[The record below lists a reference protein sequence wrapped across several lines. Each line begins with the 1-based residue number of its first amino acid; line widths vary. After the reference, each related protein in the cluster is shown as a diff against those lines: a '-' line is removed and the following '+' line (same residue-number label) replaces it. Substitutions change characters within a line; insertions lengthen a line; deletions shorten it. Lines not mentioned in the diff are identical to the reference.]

1 MLSERKRI
9 EVSIL
14 VLVGGIVDANH
25 MQDYLV
31 SVSVASIVLVL
42 IVKVIS
48 IREDEADAPGTVV
61 WVSLVDVSCSIGH
74 LRRVRAEHI
83 GVGWEAII
91 EDSDALVGT
100 VV

>member
-61 WVSLVDVSCSIGH
+61 
-74 LRRVRAEHI
+74 
-83 GVGWEAII
+83 
-91 EDSDALVGT
+91 
-100 VV
+100 